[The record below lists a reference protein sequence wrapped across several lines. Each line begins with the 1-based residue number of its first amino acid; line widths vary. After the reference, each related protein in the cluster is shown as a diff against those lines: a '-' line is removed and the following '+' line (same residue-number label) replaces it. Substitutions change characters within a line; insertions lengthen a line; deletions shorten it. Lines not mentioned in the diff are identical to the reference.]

1 MALILGRAHADVRR
15 GYKLRTQMKP
25 SAKKA
30 DNDRGGEG
38 GRSFSA
44 DARYTCETLRLK
56 ETQRTKGS
64 R

>member
-30 DNDRGGEG
+30 DNDRGGRG
-38 GRSFSA
+38 VGVS
-44 DARYTCETLRLK
+44 RLMHGTRVRH
-56 ETQRTKGS
+56 ED
-64 R
+64 